1 MKRRFI
7 PLLLAIA
14 MILSVPLA
22 LAANAEEDATLPSY
36 IYDFTDSATVL
47 TFVGAGNLEYK
58 IHEGE
63 YGTFTATANDPAL
76 NLDYPRINTSEAA
89 YMRIEYRTTAKHM
102 GEMYVSRDD
111 GVSFSQ
117 DPASH
122 LEWTWVADGEWNTLV
137 IRCDGWADL
146 DGVSFTQ
153 FRIDPLHSHSGVQ
166 AGESIDIR
174 YVAFFPSEEKAN
186 AFDLAA
192 YHEYVANKE
201 QEKEEGA
208 TLPKTEWP
216 DPEYVES
223 TPGADDN
230 YAGTLQITYS
240 DDGKYATISYGE
252 GENAVSYT
260 VPNNEINLFGGYAGT
275 DDLDRSLFDS
285 SEVGVVTEDHDVGIF
300 YFLWHGEHGDPG
312 VNNMQ
317 QIIDQSG
324 DAAGDLN
331 NPLWGDVHEWHWWG
345 EPLYGYYYIEDE
357 YVMRKHV
364 ELLINAGIDF
374 LYFDTTNL
382 ATYSENALKLM
393 KILHEFNEQGYDA
406 PEVVFYT
413 NSDAVSR
420 VKQIY
425 DAIYAPGH
433 YPDTWYMLDGK
444 PVIVAPYEAN
454 INDFFTIKLNQWP
467 TEDPKEN
474 GWPWMDF
481 EWPQRIYNDANGNPS
496 VINVSIAQ
504 HSGTACFSDSAL
516 YGDKT
521 NLGRSF
527 AAERSNAK
535 TRNDYFKA
543 LQKDSDLY
551 VQGLNFQAQWDKA
564 IEADVPFILIT
575 GWNEWIAQRQDYP
588 DKIGFVDCASAEFS
602 RDAEMMKGGYFD
614 NYYMQLAYNI
624 QRMKGTAPVIVQDAR
639 NAVNVTGSF
648 DIWEKVIVNYTD
660 PENDML
666 DRDAYG
672 FGRVKYTNT
681 TGRNDIVSSKVT
693 ADTKNVYFYVET
705 KDYITMYDNDS
716 TWMQLFLSTGGEG
729 WYGYDYIINYSAKD
743 EFTTTVARYNGKDGE
758 YSYEVV
764 GEVSYRAKD
773 NKMMIAVP
781 LEMLGITNP
790 NGIKFD
796 FKWADSDSKITTME
810 QFYTDGDAA
819 PLGRLNYTYQNCI
832 DPEKAEQY
840 VPGAEQT
847 SEPAG
852 DESTTAG
859 DETKPGGCK
868 SAVGSTVILIGLAI
882 LPCLTFK
889 KKKH

>member
-1 MKRRFI
+1 MKTKLI
-7 PLLLAIA
+7 PLLLALA
-14 MILSVPLA
+14 LVLGVPLA
-22 LAANAEEDATLPSY
+22 FAAAAEDVTVPSY
-36 IYDFTDSATVL
+36 IYDFTDPAILLSFT
-47 TFVGAGNLEYK
+47 GAGNLNYEVK
-58 IHEGE
+58 EGE
-63 YGTFTATANDPAL
+63 YCTFTATANDPAL
-76 NLDYPRINTSEAA
+76 NLDYPPINTSEAA
-89 YMRIEYRTTAKHM
+89 YMRIEYRTAANHM

-122 LEWTWVADGEWNTLV
+122 LEWNWDANGEWNTLI

-146 DGVSFTQ
+146 EGVSFTQ
-153 FRIDPLHSHSGVQ
+153 FRIDPLHAHTGVKD
-166 AGESIDIR
+166 GDSIDIR
-174 YVAFFPSEEKAN
+174 YVAFFSAESEAN
-186 AFDLAA
+186 AFDFAA
-192 YHEYVANKE
+192 YREYVAQKE
-201 QEKEEGA
+201 QEKEESA

-216 DPEYVES
+216 DPEYVEN
-223 TPGADDN
+223 TPNADDN
-230 YAGTLQITYS
+230 YAGTLSITYS
-240 DDGKYATISYGE
+240 EDGKYATISYGE
-252 GENAVSYT
+252 GKSAVSYT

-275 DDLDRSLFDS
+275 DDLDRSLFDAS
-285 SEVGVVTEDHDVGIF
+285 QVGVVTEDHDVGIF

-317 QIIDQSG
+317 EIIDQSG

-331 NPLWGDVHEWHWWG
+331 NTLWGDVHEWHWWG

-382 ATYSENALKLM
+382 ATYSDNALKLM
-393 KILHEFNEQGYDA
+393 KILHEFNEQGFDA

-413 NSDAVSR
+413 NTDAVAR

-454 INDFFTIKLNQWP
+454 VNDFFTIKLNQWP
-467 TEDPKEN
+467 TEEEEHQN
-474 GWPWMDF
+474 AWPWMDF
-481 EWPQRIYNDANGNPS
+481 KRPQSIYTDANGNPS
-496 VINVSIAQ
+496 AINVSIAQ

-516 YGDKT
+516 YYST
-521 NLGRSF
+521 ENLGRSYN
-527 AAERSNAK
+527 EVKSNAF
-535 TRNDYFKA
+535 TRKSFFKNF
-543 LQKDSDLY
+543 DFNGNTY
-551 VQGLNFQAQWDKA
+551 VEGANFQLQWERA
-564 IEADVPFILIT
+564 IEADVPFVLVT

-624 QRMKGTAPVIVQDAR
+624 QRLKGTAPVIVQDAR

-648 DIWEKVIVNYTD
+648 DIWDKVLVTYTD

-681 TGRNDIVSSKVT
+681 TGRNDIVASKVT
-693 ADTKNVYFYVET
+693 ADTENVYFYVET
-705 KDYITMYDNDS
+705 RDYITMYDNDS
-716 TWMQLFLSTGGEG
+716 SWMQLFLSTGGEG

-743 EFTTTVARYNGKDGE
+743 EFTTTVARYNGKDGA
-758 YSYEVV
+758 YSYEIV
-764 GEVSYRAKD
+764 GEVSYRAKE

-790 NGIKFD
+790 CGIKFQ
-796 FKWADSDSKITTME
+796 FKWADSETKLTTME

-819 PLGRLNYTYQNCI
+819 PLGRLNYVFQNCV
-832 DPEKAEQY
+832 DPASAEQY
-840 VPGAEQT
+840 VPGEQT
-847 SEPAG
+847 SEEMTSCE
-852 DESTTAG
+852 DE
-859 DETKPGGCK
+859 KNGCK
-868 SAVGSTVILIGLAI
+868 STIGGAVLLLGLTVV
-882 LPCLTFK
+882 PFVVFK
-889 KKKH
+889 KKK